1 MQVTIA
7 RTGFRRVALGAAAA
21 ALATLLA
28 AGDAAAQSCQEDFAK
43 LSARREANV
52 KALNAMTGGGK
63 RKLDPI
69 AACPRLQSLAAAERE
84 LVAYMVKNKEWCGI
98 PDEVLDNARKGSA
111 RTGGVAAQACR
122 VAGQV
127 KQMRARA
134 EREAREGGGG
144 GPQVQRMP
152 TGPL

>member
-7 RTGFRRVALGAAAA
+7 TTGLRRAARAGAAAG
-21 ALATLLA
+21 LLTLLFV
-28 AGDAAAQSCQEDFAK
+28 GGAAAQSCQDDFTR
-43 LSARREANV
+43 LNARREANV

-84 LVAYMVKNKEWCGI
+84 LIAYMAKNKDWCGI
-98 PDEVLDNARKGSA
+98 PDEVLANARKSAA
-111 RTGGVAAQACR
+111 RTGGVAAQACK

-127 KQMRARA
+127 RQMRAQA
-134 EREAREGGGG
+134 ERQAREGGG

>member
-7 RTGFRRVALGAAAA
+7 TRGFRRAARAGAAAC
-21 ALATLLA
+21 LLSLLWV
-28 AGDAAAQSCQEDFAK
+28 GGAAAQSCQEDFAK
-43 LSARREANV
+43 LNARREANV

-69 AACPRLQSLAAAERE
+69 DACPRLQSLAAAERE
-84 LVAYMVKNKEWCGI
+84 LIAYMTKNKDWCGI
-98 PDEVLDNARKGSA
+98 PDEVVANARKGAA
-111 RTGGVAAQACR
+111 RTGGVAAQACK

-127 KQMRARA
+127 RQMRAQAQRQ
-134 EREAREGGGG
+134 AREGGG

-152 TGPL
+152 SGPL

>member
-1 MQVTIA
+1 MRLTIA
-7 RTGFRRVALGAAAA
+7 RTDFLRGFAIAAAA
-21 ALATLLA
+21 GAMTLLA
-28 AGDAAAQSCQEDFAK
+28 VGEAAAQSCQEDFTK

-69 AACPRLQSLAAAERE
+69 AACPRLQSLAAAERA
-84 LVAYMVKNKEWCGI
+84 LIAYMEKNKDWCGI
-98 PDEVLDNARKGSA
+98 PDEVVANARKGAA
-111 RTGGVAAQACR
+111 RTGGVAAQACK

-127 KQMRARA
+127 RQMRAQAQRQ
-134 EREAREGGGG
+134 AREGGG

-152 TGPL
+152 SGPL